1 MRSFRFVLAVAVIAV
16 FALVGGSWAV
26 GSEKIN
32 IVGSTTVLPI
42 AQACAERFMDLHP
55 EIDVFVKGGGSGVG
69 ISALIDGTCDIADA
83 SRPMKPSEVIRAKAK
98 GINPVAHVIA
108 KDGIAVVI
116 HSSNPVSALTIDQ
129 IKDIYVGRIRNWKEL
144 GGKDMKII
152 VISRDSSSGTYE
164 VFEHLVLKGT
174 KIRKDALLMASNK
187 AVAMAVA
194 KTPGAIGYVG
204 LGYLSKSLKALKVD
218 GVYPTLKTVI
228 DGSYKLSRP
237 LFMYTNGRPT
247 GAVKEFID
255 FVLSPEG
262 QRIVK
267 EQGFVPIGLKD

>member
-1 MRSFRFVLAVAVIAV
+1 MRSFRFVLAVVVIAV
-16 FALVGGSWAV
+16 FALAGGSWAA
-26 GSEKIN
+26 GSKKIN

-42 AQACAERFMDLHP
+42 AQACAEKFMDLYP
-55 EIDVFVKGGGSGVG
+55 EIDVSVKGGGSGVG

-83 SRPMKPSEVIRAKAK
+83 SRPMKPSEVKRAKAK

-108 KDGIAVVI
+108 RDGIAVVV
-116 HSSNPVSALTIDQ
+116 HPSNPVSALTIDQ
-129 IKDIYVGRIRNWKEL
+129 IKDIYVGKIKNWKEL

-164 VFEHLVLKGT
+164 VFEHLVLKGA
-174 KIRKDALLMASNK
+174 KVRKDALLMASNK

-218 GVYPTLKTVI
+218 GAYPTLETVR
-228 DGSYKLSRP
+228 DGLYKLSRP
-237 LFMYTNGRPT
+237 LFMYTNGKPK
-247 GAVKEFID
+247 GVIKEFID

-262 QRIVK
+262 QKIVK
-267 EQGFVPIGLKD
+267 EQGFVPIKLKD